1 MNLKE
6 IFLVVVLYKT
16 SLEDSKTIN
25 SLENIIGEKVNLF
38 VFDNSP
44 IRQYESDNFYFRSFK
59 VRYHHDGTNPG
70 LSIAYNYALDLAS
83 NTNYSW
89 LLLLDQDT
97 TFTIQYIQEIKR
109 LDFNNI
115 SNSVVAIIPRVVSLV
130 GKSIIAPAKML
141 LGGIC
146 RPIKLSSGVVNIPIS
161 GINSGTLLSIFYMN
175 SINGFSEK
183 YTLDMLDHW
192 YFRKIFNDGKSV
204 YVLDSFI
211 NQELSIF
218 GNFEENVSFIR
229 YQQMLKSESLFIK
242 EEGIL
247 SLLIFKFR
255 LIFRVLKQIKYKNS
269 DYYKF
274 TLKQVFILN
283 N

>member
-6 IFLVVVLYKT
+6 IFLVIVLYKT
-16 SLEDSKTIN
+16 SLENSKTIN
-25 SLENIIGEKVNLF
+25 SLENVIGEKVNLF

-44 IRQYESDNFYFRSFK
+44 IRQYESDDFDFKSFK
-59 VRYHHDGTNPG
+59 VRYHHDSTNPG
-70 LSIAYNYALDLAS
+70 LSVAYNYALDLAS
-83 NTNYSW
+83 NINYSW

-97 TFTIQYIQEIKR
+97 TFTKQYIQEIKR
-109 LDFNNI
+109 LDINNI
-115 SNSVVAIIPRVVSLV
+115 SNVVVAIIPRVISVV
-130 GKSIIAPAKML
+130 GERIIAPTKML

-146 RPIKLSSGVVNIPIS
+146 RPIMLSSGEVTTPIS
-161 GINSGTLLSIFYMN
+161 GINSGTLLRTSYMN
-175 SINGFSEK
+175 SINGFSVK

-192 YFRKIFNDGKSV
+192 YFRKIFNDGKSI

-211 NQELSIF
+211 NQELSIL

-229 YQQMLKSESLFIK
+229 YKQMLKSECLFIK
-242 EEGIL
+242 EKGML
-247 SLLIFKFR
+247 SMLIFKFR
-255 LIFRVLKQIKYKNS
+255 LIFRVLKQFKYNNS

-274 TLKQVFILN
+274 TLKQVFYN